1 MKKLTLYI
9 SVLLLMIAS
18 LSSCKKWLDVKPEN
32 VFTEEQIFS
41 TPQSAYQA
49 LNGIYLSMSKS
60 SLYGGNLTMFFTD
73 VMAQYYNVG
82 SSHKYYNYSSYG
94 FTQDVVKAT
103 ADDIWSNAYVCI
115 TNVNS
120 FVSQLDKYKGVVTP
134 SQDSILRGEAIALRA
149 FFHFDLFR
157 LFGPMYSTAD
167 SILPSIPYYK
177 KTGSSY
183 NAYLPGNN
191 VLDSVMDDLK
201 TAEAL
206 LSNDPVINFGTAGN
220 PDPNVDAF
228 FKNRNYR
235 MNYYAVKGLQAR
247 VYMYR
252 NDKTNA
258 YLASQFVITNAQK
271 YFPWVTSTAVI
282 SNKDNPDRMF
292 STELLFAVQ
301 TLDMYGNYS
310 KYFGPSNTDASI
322 LAPLDGRLTTMME
335 SATYPNDYRLN
346 PCWIYPTATAKSYRT
361 FYKFADVANINMT
374 FRYMMPLIRMSEMY
388 YIAAETTP
396 DNTTA
401 FNLLNTVRYNRG
413 DANIPTTAVLATEIK
428 KEYQKEFYGE
438 GQLFYYY
445 KRTKTTSIPNGS
457 ATSGNVT
464 MDKTKYVV
472 PIPQSETNFH

>member
-32 VFTEEQIFS
+32 VFTEQQIFS
-41 TPQSAYQA
+41 TPQSVYQA

-60 SLYGGNLTMFFTD
+60 SMYGANLTMLVPD

-82 SSHKYYNYSSYG
+82 SSHKYYNFSSYG
-94 FTQDVVKAT
+94 FSQDVVKT
-103 ADDIWSNAYVCI
+103 VTDEIWTSSYVCI
-115 TNVNS
+115 TNANS
-120 FVSQLDKYKGVVTP
+120 FVAQLDKYKGVVTP

-149 FFHFDLFR
+149 FFHFDMLR
-157 LFGPMYSTAD
+157 LFGPMYNTAD

-183 NAYLPGNN
+183 NGYLPGNN
-191 VLDSVMDDLK
+191 VMDSVLDDLK

-206 LSNDPVINFGTAGN
+206 LSNDPVITFGVAGN
-220 PDPNVDAF
+220 PDPNTDAF
-228 FKNRNYR
+228 FRNRNLR
-235 MNYYAVKGLQAR
+235 MNYYAVKALQAR

-252 NDKTNA
+252 NDKANA
-258 YLASQFVITNAQK
+258 YQTSQLVIANAQK
-271 YFPWVTSTAVI
+271 YFPWITSTAVL
-282 SNKDNPDRMF
+282 SNKDNADRLF
-292 STELLFAVQ
+292 STEMIFAVQ
-301 TLDMYGNYS
+301 SLEMYGNYN
-310 KYFGPSNTDASI
+310 KYFAPANSDGSI
-322 LAPLDGRLTTMME
+322 LAPLDGRLNTMME
-335 SATYPNDYRLN
+335 SSTYPNDYRLN
-346 PCWIYPTATAKSYRT
+346 PCWIYPTASSKSYRT
-361 FYKFADVANINMT
+361 FYKFADVSNT
-374 FRYMMPLIRMSEMY
+374 DLKFRYMMPLIRISEMY
-388 YIAAETTP
+388 YIAAETAP
-396 DNTTA
+396 DNATA
-401 FNLLNTVRYNRG
+401 FGLLNTVRYNRG
-413 DANIPTTAVLATEIK
+413 DANIPGTAVLATEIK

-445 KRTKTTSIPNGS
+445 KRTKTTAIPNGS